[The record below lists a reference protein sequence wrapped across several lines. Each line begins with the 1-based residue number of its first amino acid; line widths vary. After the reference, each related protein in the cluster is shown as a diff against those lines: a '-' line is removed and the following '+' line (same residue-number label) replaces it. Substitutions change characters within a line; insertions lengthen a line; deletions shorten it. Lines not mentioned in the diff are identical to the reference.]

1 MNYVVANISGRLNEF
16 LQWKEKN
23 NISNSQIIIGGNFI
37 GKYGSQE
44 IIDYMSHNLASFRA
58 VLVGPLE
65 LSLIE
70 WGTNELLNKNH
81 PVNNSYSIDK
91 WFNFN
96 CLTKDIILH
105 DINFLKEL
113 KTSYQNINANDDY
126 FLYDKFK
133 ISVCSVLLGNEKIY
147 LRDNRTD
154 ISIYAF
160 N

>member
-44 IIDYMSHNLASFRA
+44 IIDYMYQNFSSFQS
-58 VLVGPLE
+58 VLSGPLE
-65 LSLIE
+65 LSLVD
-70 WGTNELLNKNH
+70 WSTNELLEKNH
-81 PVNNSYSIDK
+81 PSSNPYLLDK

-96 CLTKDIILH
+96 HLTKDTIH
-105 DINFLKEL
+105 QDIAFLKKL
-113 KTSYQNINANDDY
+113 KSNYLNVNANDEY
-126 FLYDKFK
+126 FLHDKFK
-133 ISVCSVLLGNEKIY
+133 ISVCSVLINDTKIY

-154 ISIYAF
+154 ISICSF
-160 N
+160 D